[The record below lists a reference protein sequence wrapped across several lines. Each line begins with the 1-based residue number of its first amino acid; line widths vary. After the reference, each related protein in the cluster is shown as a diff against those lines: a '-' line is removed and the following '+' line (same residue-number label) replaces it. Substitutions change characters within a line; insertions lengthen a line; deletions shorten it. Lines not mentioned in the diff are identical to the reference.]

1 MLTSAACPGGPL
13 VTSGQTRLSDTAVQG
28 RELLLQVSEEAVATG
43 QHPGDGPDR
52 SACGAPE
59 PPSMK
64 AAASGTYAV
73 ISSLKARAASSRSS
87 RSSMLMSTDRGV
99 RSAGSASN
107 GTVQVWRPEPTSTP
121 SLSPGRTTSAAV
133 FDETRAV
140 TVSSWLPFIVAESR
154 AMDTNYC

>member
-1 MLTSAACPGGPL
+1 
-13 VTSGQTRLSDTAVQG
+13 
-28 RELLLQVSEEAVATG
+28 
-43 QHPGDGPDR
+43 
-52 SACGAPE
+52 
-59 PPSMK
+59 
-64 AAASGTYAV
+64 
-73 ISSLKARAASSRSS
+73 
-87 RSSMLMSTDRGV
+87 MLMSTDRAV